1 MKNNFEERFEKL
13 KAQASQVTP
22 EIQQEIKNGNGLSF
36 VVPTELVDLPS
47 KGRYYPEGH
56 PLKDKL
62 SVEIREMTA
71 KEEDILTNKSF
82 IKKGVVIDKLVAS
95 IIVDK
100 NLDPES
106 LLVGDRIAVVIAAR
120 ASAYG
125 HVYKVNCFCQACGS
139 KNIRAINLYDA
150 AVTDADMLES
160 EPTGEEPP
168 KYQRLPGGSILFEAP
183 KSGWLV
189 ECRLL
194 TGRDEK
200 TLVSYV
206 EANRSKN
213 PDYEISITEQLYT
226 IVDSINGISDKTI
239 LAQALQ
245 SLPAFDAKFIRTE
258 YQKLIPNIKLMCK
271 FNCSS
276 CQSEQESEVP
286 FTEEFFWPK

>member
-194 TGRDEK
+194 TGRDE
-200 TLVSYV
+200 
-206 EANRSKN
+206 
-213 PDYEISITEQLYT
+213 
-226 IVDSINGISDKTI
+226 
-239 LAQALQ
+239 
-245 SLPAFDAKFIRTE
+245 
-258 YQKLIPNIKLMCK
+258 
-271 FNCSS
+271 
-276 CQSEQESEVP
+276 
-286 FTEEFFWPK
+286 